1 MPMSRSSVGRSPPS
15 YQRPR
20 SIDVAS
26 PARAPSGASAY
37 SGRRSEKKAG
47 FAAPVTTASK

>member
-1 MPMSRSSVGRSPPS
+1 MPMSRSSVGQVAALVAAPALD
-15 YQRPR
+15 
-20 SIDVAS
+20 DVAS